1 MTTYCNTPH
10 MKRIE
15 KIREKRSA
23 EETISKLQEQRASQV
38 PSENL
43 SEGIVAP
50 SLSGAFPILARPDMT
65 ELVIPIPCSDS
76 ENCQNA
82 FGGASSGSAVSH
94 PSRPD
99 LAPIGD
105 LSSPESPSFEVPSHP
120 LLPPGYKET
129 LTYSSLQYLSGFYS
143 TQIGRYVRVE
153 YQTTSNS
160 LEYIQGFLVGV
171 GANYLLLQDTVTGN
185 VTAIDSYSVKL
196 FHVYYNYSIE
206 GLLD

>member
-1 MTTYCNTPH
+1 MASYCNTPH
-10 MKRIE
+10 LKRIE
-15 KIREKRSA
+15 KIREKRSDK
-23 EETISKLQEQRASQV
+23 ETVSKFQESQM

-43 SEGIVAP
+43 SENIFSSP
-50 SLSGAFPILARPDMT
+50 YSGSFPMLARPDMT
-65 ELVIPIPCSDS
+65 ELVTPILCSSS
-76 ENCQNA
+76 ENCWNTSD
-82 FGGASSGSAVSH
+82 GSTSSGGFSSN

-105 LSSPESPSFEVPSHP
+105 TSSPDSPSFEVPSHP